1 MGENASNMPGVE
13 IQILRDIKEKNHFHS
28 EIEVIFVISGSVFV
42 SINDDYYELKNKDI
56 ILFNS
61 SISHKIES
69 ADNALIC
76 RVLVSY
82 KILAQFVK
90 NGNYI
95 FYCNSVSDKLHSY
108 SELQNIMKRI
118 IFSYLGKNHKTEC
131 LRYGLVYELLDNL
144 IEQFQKDGDYYKY
157 KKGKKENE
165 QLQYIINYV
174 NLNFQNTIHLSKLA
188 KEMYTSQST
197 LSRFF
202 KNHMGIYFGDFVNQV
217 RLNYAVKDLIQTD
230 KTITKISI
238 DCGFSNP
245 STFSKIFQN
254 EYSVSPTAYRKNKL
268 SKLDTSMIQKE
279 EIEAIKKDII
289 SFQEEEEGR
298 KISSKEIRIQAQI
311 NQGIEYK
318 KYWNE
323 VLNAGTAHNLIM
335 ANVQSHITYL
345 VEQLKFEYVRIW
357 NIFSYK
363 LMIQRNSK
371 DYNYNFNMVD
381 IILDFLVNSGAK
393 PFIDFGKK
401 PDCAV
406 VAEDETVYYEEEY
419 IDFHNML
426 EWKSMFNAFTF
437 HIIRRYGKEEIEKWR
452 FEFSIDA
459 RPNRF
464 CIQDDDTTF
473 DEFFQYNFKF
483 IKKNIPKVEIGG
495 FGIVEGGYEKLH
507 NWLEYCRRNGCVP
520 DFVSILSFP
529 YSHVESD
536 DKYFA
541 KRVTSHLSVAEE
553 VRVIRKSLDKEGFE
567 KCRLYITE
575 WNNSLSSRNYLNDSC
590 FRAAYVIKMI
600 DELWNIPD
608 VMSVWMCSD
617 LVSSYYDTSRIANGG
632 SGLITKDKIRK
643 PVFYAFLLL
652 NRMGDKF
659 IEKGSNYIITS
670 NGMNSYY
677 ILCFNFKEYSCDY
690 YLKDENNMEPDDISS
705 LFENDDDLKLNIN
718 LKGMPDNQRFI
729 IKRYIVNHEH
739 GSILNEWSKFQYER
753 DIEGSDLKH
762 LIDVCIPDIT
772 MEKQTVQDNILKISA
787 VLKIH
792 EISLINIYEDN

>member
-108 SELQNIMKRI
+108 LELQNIMKRI

-254 EYSVSPTAYRKNKL
+254 EYSV
-268 SKLDTSMIQKE
+268 
-279 EIEAIKKDII
+279 
-289 SFQEEEEGR
+289 
-298 KISSKEIRIQAQI
+298 
-311 NQGIEYK
+311 
-318 KYWNE
+318 
-323 VLNAGTAHNLIM
+323 
-335 ANVQSHITYL
+335 
-345 VEQLKFEYVRIW
+345 
-357 NIFSYK
+357 
-363 LMIQRNSK
+363 
-371 DYNYNFNMVD
+371 
-381 IILDFLVNSGAK
+381 
-393 PFIDFGKK
+393 
-401 PDCAV
+401 
-406 VAEDETVYYEEEY
+406 
-419 IDFHNML
+419 
-426 EWKSMFNAFTF
+426 
-437 HIIRRYGKEEIEKWR
+437 
-452 FEFSIDA
+452 
-459 RPNRF
+459 
-464 CIQDDDTTF
+464 
-473 DEFFQYNFKF
+473 
-483 IKKNIPKVEIGG
+483 
-495 FGIVEGGYEKLH
+495 
-507 NWLEYCRRNGCVP
+507 
-520 DFVSILSFP
+520 
-529 YSHVESD
+529 
-536 DKYFA
+536 
-541 KRVTSHLSVAEE
+541 
-553 VRVIRKSLDKEGFE
+553 
-567 KCRLYITE
+567 
-575 WNNSLSSRNYLNDSC
+575 
-590 FRAAYVIKMI
+590 
-600 DELWNIPD
+600 
-608 VMSVWMCSD
+608 
-617 LVSSYYDTSRIANGG
+617 
-632 SGLITKDKIRK
+632 
-643 PVFYAFLLL
+643 
-652 NRMGDKF
+652 
-659 IEKGSNYIITS
+659 
-670 NGMNSYY
+670 
-677 ILCFNFKEYSCDY
+677 
-690 YLKDENNMEPDDISS
+690 
-705 LFENDDDLKLNIN
+705 
-718 LKGMPDNQRFI
+718 
-729 IKRYIVNHEH
+729 
-739 GSILNEWSKFQYER
+739 
-753 DIEGSDLKH
+753 
-762 LIDVCIPDIT
+762 
-772 MEKQTVQDNILKISA
+772 
-787 VLKIH
+787 
-792 EISLINIYEDN
+792 